1 MGWNEI
7 WPGKSKEKT
16 RIKLRKSQE
25 IAKII

>member
-7 WPGKSKEKT
+7 LPGKSKEKT
-16 RIKLRKSQE
+16 KKKLRKSQE